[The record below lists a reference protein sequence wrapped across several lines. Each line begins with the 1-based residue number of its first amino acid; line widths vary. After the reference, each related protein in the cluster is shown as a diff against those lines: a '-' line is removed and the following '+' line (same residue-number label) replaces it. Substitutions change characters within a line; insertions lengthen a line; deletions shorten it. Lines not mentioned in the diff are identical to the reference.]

1 MFSKEAIKTSAG
13 RSPRQLAWRRFKSNR
28 VAIPSLVAVS
38 IIIGAV
44 VFAPQVC
51 ALLGISPDIRD
62 ESAIDSRGQVIGD
75 WGGISPEH
83 PFGVVPGIGYDV
95 LARLLYGAR
104 ISFLIA
110 LMATLA
116 SVGMGMLLGMIAG
129 YFRGRVDG
137 VIGRFTDFLGY
148 FQDAEDAL
156 HSICALSDASC
167 STHLAHENAAQ

>member
-51 ALLGISPDIRD
+51 SLLGISPDIRD

-75 WGGISPEH
+75 
-83 PFGVVPGIGYDV
+83 
-95 LARLLYGAR
+95 
-104 ISFLIA
+104 
-110 LMATLA
+110 
-116 SVGMGMLLGMIAG
+116 
-129 YFRGRVDG
+129 
-137 VIGRFTDFLGY
+137 
-148 FQDAEDAL
+148 
-156 HSICALSDASC
+156 
-167 STHLAHENAAQ
+167 